1 MSYISSQLPPLSSAY
16 FMQRFASYAA
26 VLIPLMLALITTAP
40 VYADADEQWT
50 NSCVAGVET
59 NGGRGSNAAAAYCAC
74 MSQAAVQFNG
84 DLAGLLAVMQ
94 APVAEKMPVYS
105 AQSVTNK
112 RIISACGAKVEE
124 AFGVADTKTTAPQ
137 GKAGGVWADPEVVA
151 AVREINLN
159 AAQAQAFKAAV
170 TKYSNDLRVAT
181 AKIFRDKLDIK
192 RKLKKKQRV
201 LAKRMDEEVIEVL
214 EPNQIAPYN
223 AFVETFNEAVR
234 ASFSRR

>member
-1 MSYISSQLPPLSSAY
+1 MSHLSPQLSALSGGYLAK
-16 FMQRFASYAA
+16 RFSRYTAFVTLLLLFLVTA
-26 VLIPLMLALITTAP
+26 AP
-40 VYADADEQWT
+40 VYAGADNQWT
-50 NSCVAGVET
+50 NSCVAGLET

-124 AFGVADTKTTAPQ
+124 AFGVADTKTAAPQ

-159 AAQAQAFKAAV
+159 AAQAQVFKAAV
-170 TKYSNDLRVAT
+170 TKYSNDLRAAT

-234 ASFSRR
+234 ASFRRR

>member
-1 MSYISSQLPPLSSAY
+1 MSHLSPQLSALSGGYLAKRFSRYTAFVTLLSLFLVTAEPVSAG
-16 FMQRFASYAA
+16 
-26 VLIPLMLALITTAP
+26 
-40 VYADADEQWT
+40 ADDQWT
-50 NSCVAGVET
+50 NSCVVGLET

-74 MSQAAVQFNG
+74 MSQAAVQFSG
-84 DLAGLLAVMQ
+84 DLAGLLAVMR
-94 APVAEKMPVYS
+94 APVAKKMPVYS

-151 AVREINLN
+151 AVRAINLN
-159 AAQAQAFKAAV
+159 AAQAQVFKAAV
-170 TKYSNDLRVAT
+170 TKYSNDRRAAT

-234 ASFSRR
+234 ASFRRR

>member
-1 MSYISSQLPPLSSAY
+1 MSHLSPQLSALSGGYIAIRFSRYTAFVTLLLLFLVTAAPASAG
-16 FMQRFASYAA
+16 
-26 VLIPLMLALITTAP
+26 
-40 VYADADEQWT
+40 ADDQWT
-50 NSCVAGVET
+50 NSCVAGLET

-112 RIISACGAKVEE
+112 RIITACGAKVEE
-124 AFGVADTKTTAPQ
+124 AFGVADTKTAAPQ

-159 AAQAQAFKAAV
+159 AAQAQVFKAAV
-170 TKYSNDLRVAT
+170 SKYSNDLRAAT

-223 AFVETFNEAVR
+223 AFVETFNEALR
-234 ASFSRR
+234 ASFRRR